1 MGTGLVRSTF
11 IPIFCPGMPCPSYSF
26 TFCFGCR
33 DAECDQRYR
42 EVIKKFLVS
51 SCFALQ
57 QIFWYENTI
66 ISLHGSEARYWRTK
80 QKIILKNIMLDLQ
93 LLIHLIITMIFI
105 FMKYM
110 LTEKNSFLKD
120 RLCHVLVFMQE
131 PNTKGIEPAF
141 LFEVWFIVPSACW
154 WIWVT

>member
-42 EVIKKFLVS
+42 EMIKKFLVS

-57 QIFWYENTI
+57 QIFWYENTS

-80 QKIILKNIMLDLQ
+80 QKIILKNIATVDTSHYYND
-93 LLIHLIITMIFI
+93 IHFYEIYVDRKKI
-105 FMKYM
+105 
-110 LTEKNSFLKD
+110 SFLKD